1 MIRSGVVSGS
11 RRLACILPFCQT
23 SENQDFSVT
32 DSCVARAQACSSEGE
47 AGRLPRVMAAFA
59 RPTRIVRGKEV
70 GAAWAVDE
78 SKFELEEERALWAA
92 YRAAAGQIR
101 PDMSIPNFLQV
112 CRFPSLTSVGL

>member
-1 MIRSGVVSGS
+1 MHSAGLSDVRNQEVSVI
-11 RRLACILPFCQT
+11 A
-23 SENQDFSVT
+23 VW
-32 DSCVARAQACSSEGE
+32 RAQACGSEGE

-101 PDMSIPNFLQV
+101 PDMSIPDFLQV
-112 CRFPSLTSVGL
+112 HGFPSLTSVGHTADWVSLHS